1 MNDTQR
7 IKQLGG
13 TAEVARLCG
22 LHISSV
28 SKWKKRG
35 IPEGWRRY
43 LAALQQSNAAYKRNG
58 S

>member
-7 IKQLGG
+7 INKLGG
-13 TAEVARLCG
+13 VAEVARLCG

-28 SKWKKRG
+28 SKWKVRG
-35 IPEGWRRY
+35 IPEGWKRY
-43 LAALQQSNAAYKRNG
+43 LEQMAGLAREKRNG